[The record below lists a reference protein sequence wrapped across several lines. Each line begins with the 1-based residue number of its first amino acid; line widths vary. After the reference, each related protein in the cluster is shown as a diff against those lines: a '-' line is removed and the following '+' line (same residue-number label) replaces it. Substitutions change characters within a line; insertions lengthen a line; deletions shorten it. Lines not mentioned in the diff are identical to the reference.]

1 MVKDT
6 GPRHFLIY
14 KFMVKMLTTKFMAK
28 VIGKKQCL
36 VKILGGKIIV
46 FFSSVCWITRLQQ
59 LLGQKTR
66 KITFKPISNPQQ
78 DIARF
83 VRVRVP
89 VEIDCKSTKPK

>member
-1 MVKDT
+1 M
-6 GPRHFLIY
+6 
-14 KFMVKMLTTKFMAK
+14 
-28 VIGKKQCL
+28 
-36 VKILGGKIIV
+36 
-46 FFSSVCWITRLQQ
+46 TRLQQ
-59 LLGQKTR
+59 LIGQKTG